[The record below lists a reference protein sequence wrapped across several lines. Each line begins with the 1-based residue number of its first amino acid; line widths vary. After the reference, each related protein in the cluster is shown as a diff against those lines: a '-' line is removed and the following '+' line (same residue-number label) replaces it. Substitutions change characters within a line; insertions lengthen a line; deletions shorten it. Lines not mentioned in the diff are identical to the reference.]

1 MATTPLQPGAQSRIF
16 VQSPSAAGVQTA
28 TVTTEADTILISLYA
43 ASVTGTLD
51 VKVYN
56 IVGPAQTG
64 GQPRRSLAFAFPTLS
79 ATTTDL
85 LLRRAAVTTEQVEI
99 EVTYDSACSFELW
112 ARAVYG
118 GTTDAR
124 ILGAASLRVSQVT
137 VGTTPVIL
145 IPASLTDR
153 SGIVI
158 KNWSTSADL
167 YVGESAAKADISVGY
182 PLAARDGLA
191 VDLAAGQA
199 VWGVAS
205 TGTVDVR
212 LGESGG

>member
-1 MATTPLQPGAQSRIF
+1 MASTPLQPGAQARIF
-16 VQSPSAAGVQTA
+16 VMSPTAAGTQTA
-28 TVTTEADTILISLYA
+28 VVTTEADTILISLFA

-51 VKVYN
+51 VSVYN

-64 GQPRRSLAFAFPTLS
+64 GQTRRSLAFAFPQLT

-85 LLRRAAVTTEQVEI
+85 LLRRASVTTEQVEI
-99 EVTYDSACSFELW
+99 EVTYSGACEFELW

-118 GTTDAR
+118 GATDAR

-137 VGTTPVIL
+137 VGVLPTIL

-158 KNWSTSADL
+158 KNWSAATDL
-167 YVGESAAKADISVGY
+167 YVGESAAKADVSVGY

-199 VWGVAS
+199 IWGVAA